1 MVVAG
6 QMPEP
11 VGEKPEA
18 MFLGLLPVQERFP
31 VQGVDGKDETSEL
44 DGGAFAPRPGDLL
57 VYWER

>member
-1 MVVAG
+1 
-6 QMPEP
+6 MPEP

-18 MFLGLLPVQERFP
+18 MFLGSCPYRSVSR